1 MQVLG
6 REDELITLRE
16 FVGSI
21 PSGFSVLLIEGEA
34 GIGKTTLWHEGL
46 RIASQAGFRILTS
59 RPAEAEVSLSFTALG
74 DVFETVLADSLP
86 ELPSPQRRALEIA
99 LLRAE
104 VADIHPDQRAVSVA
118 ALGALRHLADA
129 GPVLLAIDDAQWLD
143 ASSARVLGFVIRRL
157 ENDPVGVLAT
167 SRDEP
172 KADPLGVERL
182 PENRCTRISVGP
194 LSVGALGRVLRAHL
208 PIELP
213 RPFVVR
219 LQELSGG
226 NPLFALEMARLLSA
240 RDNRSEPGE
249 ALQVPGSVESLVQ
262 GRLAG
267 LRPDALEVVRVAAAA
282 ARPTPELVAVAL
294 GDGDRARSGLAAAV
308 DAGVIVRDGRTIRF
322 SHPLLGSAAYASIPA
337 RERRALHGRLAKVV
351 ADPEERARHFALGTE
366 GPDTVVA
373 DALEAAAEGAH
384 GRGAPDA
391 AASLSELARRLTPET
406 EPEAIGRRT
415 RSAARY
421 HFDGG
426 DVPRARLL
434 LREELATSSP
444 GPERAEVLWLI
455 AETAWNDMRTI
466 RQLLEQA
473 LEEVG
478 DDARMRA
485 LINNDLGWVAML
497 GATLTLAAGRSRA
510 ALEAAERSGDHF
522 LLALSLG
529 TLGQIEFLSGRPS
542 QELMERGV
550 KEYESLLSL
559 ATYGSPKTYLGWQRM
574 IADDLDGGRAL
585 LEEEYR
591 TNEERGHVTIQWEVL
606 EFLTELECRAGNWRR
621 ADRCAAEAMEIT
633 LEAGIREATPG
644 PLSRLALVESLT
656 GRIDDARAHATEGL
670 KVAEPCE
677 DTWAVIR
684 NRSVLGF
691 LELSL
696 SNPAGA
702 RDALAPLPGVL
713 EETGVAE
720 PGAFPLVPDL
730 VEALVALGDLHEAST
745 LTDGLEDRGRALD
758 RALALATAARCR
770 GLVAAASGD
779 LAGAA
784 MALDRALEEHARL
797 AHPFE
802 LARTLLVMGEVRRRA
817 KQKRE
822 ARASLER
829 ALEIFQG
836 LGAPLW
842 AARARAELERVGGR
856 VPGLVLTPTERRV
869 AELVAEG
876 RTNREV
882 ADALF
887 VSVKTVEANLSRIYA
902 KLGIRSRTELAR
914 DVLAG
919 KRRPQ
924 G

>member
-6 REDELITLRE
+6 REDERITLRD

-21 PSGFSVLLIEGEA
+21 PSGLRALLIEGEA
-34 GIGKTTLWHEGL
+34 GIGKTTLWDEGL

-59 RPAEAEVSLSFTALG
+59 RPVEAEASLSFTALG
-74 DVFETVLADSLP
+74 DVLETVLGDSLP

-104 VADIHPDQRAVSVA
+104 VTDMHPDYRAVSLA
-118 ALGALRHLADA
+118 ALGALRHLVVA

-157 ENDPVGVLAT
+157 EEDPVGILAT

-172 KADPLGVERL
+172 KADPLGLERL
-182 PENRCTRISVGP
+182 SKNRCTRISVGP

-213 RPFVVR
+213 RPVLAR
-219 LQELSGG
+219 LHGLSEG
-226 NPLFALEMARLLSA
+226 NPLFALEMARRLPA
-240 RDNRSEPGE
+240 RDEWSESGE
-249 ALQVPGSVESLVQ
+249 ALPVPGKVEPLLQ

-267 LRPDALEVVRVAAAA
+267 LPPDALEVVRVAAVA
-282 ARPTPELVAVAL
+282 ARPTLELVGDVL

-308 DAGVIVRDGRTIRF
+308 DAGVIVREGRTIRF
-322 SHPLLGSAAYASIPA
+322 SHPLFGSTAHASIPA
-337 RERRALHGRLAKVV
+337 RERRALHGRLATVV
-351 ADPEERARHFALGTE
+351 ADPEERARQFALATE
-366 GPDTVVA
+366 GPDTVAA

-406 EPEAIGRRT
+406 EPEAIRRRT

-434 LREELATSSP
+434 LREELARSSP
-444 GPERAEVLWLI
+444 GPERAEVLWLM

-478 DDARMRA
+478 DHARMRA

-497 GATLTLAAGRSRA
+497 GATLALAAGRSRA

-522 LLALSLG
+522 LLALCLG

-542 QELMERGV
+542 QDLMERGV
-550 KEYESLLSL
+550 REYESLLSL

-621 ADRCAAEAMEIT
+621 ADRYAAEAMEIT
-633 LEAGIREATPG
+633 LEAGIQEATPG
-644 PLSRLALVESLT
+644 PLSRLALVEALT
-656 GRIDDARAHATEGL
+656 GRIEDARAHASEGL
-670 KVAEPCE
+670 KVAEPCQ

-696 SNPAGA
+696 GNPAGA

-713 EETGVAE
+713 EEIGVAE
-720 PGAFPLVPDL
+720 PGAFPLIPDL
-730 VEALVALGDLHEAST
+730 VEALVVVGKLVEAST
-745 LTDGLEDRGRALD
+745 LAEGLEERGRALD

-779 LAGAA
+779 LVGAA
-784 MALDRALEEHARL
+784 VELDRALEEHARL

-802 LARTLLVMGEVRRRA
+802 LARTLLVTGEVRRRA
-817 KQKRE
+817 RQKRE

-829 ALEIFQG
+829 ALGIFQG

-856 VPGLVLTPTERRV
+856 VPGVLTPTERRV

-914 DVLAG
+914 EILAG
-919 KRRPQ
+919 DGRPQ